1 MFAEDFRQ
9 VPAHAADSAV
19 APRVCST
26 TTAPEFTK
34 FHYCIVVLTKSARS
48 LVNFLLVTVTQV
60 LNPLIITEVSDSFK
74 IQLEKR
80 GKIVTF

>member
-1 MFAEDFRQ
+1 M
-9 VPAHAADSAV
+9 
-19 APRVCST
+19 
-26 TTAPEFTK
+26 
-34 FHYCIVVLTKSARS
+34 VLTKSARS